1 LIADTRTVRRA
12 RSEASWHD
20 DPVSSPKHER
30 IGPDGVGA
38 VPYLPLSS
46 DTDVPGDQSLG
57 RLVGDATQHI
67 STLVRAEMELAKS
80 ELVGEVKKGLKGAV
94 YFLIALTVLLYS
106 SFFFFFALSEGLA
119 DWFKGLHRWGAF
131 AIVFGVMVLV
141 VVAAAFLGYR
151 KVKKFKAPE
160 RTIASVK
167 ETAAALRPQKAP
179 DADLTSTRD

>member
-1 LIADTRTVRRA
+1 M
-12 RSEASWHD
+12 
-20 DPVSSPKHER
+20 SSPKHER

-94 YFLIALTVLLYS
+94 YFLIALTVFLYS
-106 SFFFFFALSEGLA
+106 TFFLFFFAAEGLA
-119 DWFKGLHRWGAF
+119 EWVRYRWIAF
-131 AIVFGVMVLV
+131 GIVFFLMLLV
-141 VVAAAFLGYR
+141 AGAAGFLGYR

-167 ETAAALRPQKAP
+167 ETAAALKPHKAP
-179 DADLTSTRD
+179 DADLTTTRD

>member
-1 LIADTRTVRRA
+1 M
-12 RSEASWHD
+12 
-20 DPVSSPKHER
+20 SSPKHER
-30 IGPDGVGA
+30 TGPDGVGA

-46 DTDVPGDQSLG
+46 ANDVPGDQSLG

-94 YFLIALTVLLYS
+94 YFLIALTVFLYS
-106 SFFFFFALSEGLA
+106 TFFLFFFAAEGLA
-119 DWFKGLHRWGAF
+119 EVVRHRWIAF
-131 AIVFGVMVLV
+131 GIVFFAMV
-141 VVAAAFLGYR
+141 VVAIGAGFLGYR

-167 ETAAALRPQKAP
+167 ETAAALKPQRAP
-179 DADLTSTRD
+179 EDDLTTTRD

>member
-1 LIADTRTVRRA
+1 M
-12 RSEASWHD
+12 
-20 DPVSSPKHER
+20 SSPKHER
-30 IGPDGVGA
+30 TGPDGVGA

-46 DTDVPGDQSLG
+46 DTDVPGDQSIG

-80 ELVGEVKKGLKGAV
+80 ELVGEVKKGLKGAI

-119 DWFKGLHRWGAF
+119 DWFHGLHRWGAF
-131 AIVFGVMVLV
+131 LV
-141 VVAAAFLGYR
+141 VLGLMWVVTAVAGFLGYR

-167 ETAAALRPQKAP
+167 ETASALKPHKAA
-179 DADLTSTRD
+179 DADLTTTRD

>member
-1 LIADTRTVRRA
+1 MTG
-12 RSEASWHD
+12 
-20 DPVSSPKHER
+20 VSSPKHER
-30 IGPDGVGA
+30 TGPDGVGA

-46 DTDVPGDQSLG
+46 ATDVPGDQSIG

-80 ELVGEVKKGLKGAV
+80 ELVSEVKKGLKGAV

-106 SFFFFFALSEGLA
+106 TFFIFFTAAEGLA
-119 DWFKGLHRWGAF
+119 EWWRIRSLAF
-131 AIVFGVMVLV
+131 LAVFGLMLLTAVG
-141 VVAAAFLGYR
+141 AGFLGYR

-167 ETAAALRPQKAP
+167 ETAAALKPQRAP
-179 DADLTSTRD
+179 ETDVTTTRD

>member
-1 LIADTRTVRRA
+1 M
-12 RSEASWHD
+12 
-20 DPVSSPKHER
+20 SSPKHER
-30 IGPDGVGA
+30 TGPDGVGA

-46 DTDVPGDQSLG
+46 DSDIPGDQSIG

-94 YFLIALTVLLYS
+94 YFLIALTVVLYS
-106 SFFFFFALSEGLA
+106 SFFFFFFLAEGLA
-119 DWFKGLHRWGAF
+119 DWFRFHRWAAF
-131 AIVFGVMVLV
+131 LIVLGLMWV
-141 VVAAAFLGYR
+141 VTAVAGFLGYR

-167 ETAAALRPQKAP
+167 ETAAALKPQKAP
-179 DADLTSTRD
+179 DADLTTTRD

>member
-1 LIADTRTVRRA
+1 M
-12 RSEASWHD
+12 
-20 DPVSSPKHER
+20 SSPKHER
-30 IGPDGVGA
+30 TGPDGVGA

-46 DTDVPGDQSLG
+46 DTDVPGDQSIG

-80 ELVGEVKKGLKGAV
+80 ELVGEVKKGLKGAI

-106 SFFFFFALSEGLA
+106 SFFFFFFLSEGLA
-119 DWFKGLHRWGAF
+119 DWFRPLHRWGAF
-131 AIVFGVMVLV
+131 GIVFVLMLL
-141 VVAAAFLGYR
+141 VVAAAGFLGYR

-167 ETAAALRPQKAP
+167 ETAAALKPHKAP
-179 DADLTSTRD
+179 DADLTTTRD

>member
-1 LIADTRTVRRA
+1 M
-12 RSEASWHD
+12 
-20 DPVSSPKHER
+20 SSPKHER
-30 IGPDGVGA
+30 TGPDGVGA

-46 DTDVPGDQSLG
+46 ATDVPGDQSIG

-80 ELVGEVKKGLKGAV
+80 ELIGEVKKGLKGAV

-106 SFFFFFALSEGLA
+106 TFFVFFTAAEGLA
-119 DWFKGLHRWGAF
+119 EWWRVRSLAFLAVLGLMWLGA
-131 AIVFGVMVLV
+131 A
-141 VVAAAFLGYR
+141 VAGFLGYR

-167 ETAAALRPQKAP
+167 ETAAALKPQRAP
-179 DADLTSTRD
+179 EDDLTTTRD